1 MHTLDRHRKTLVLRA
16 KDIQQIAL
24 HAGLNRLMDEAI
36 ALLWQAFSTFDADE
50 TVVPIRSGFHYT
62 QPVTGLVEW
71 MPLFQPQ
78 THRVINKVV
87 GYHPENPGDRGLPTV
102 LSTVSAYDTLSGHL
116 VAVMDAT
123 FLTALRTGAASAVAS
138 QLMANPVSK
147 TLGLIGC
154 GAQAVTQLHAL
165 SRVCPNLE
173 CVLVYDIDPSVTTSF
188 AKRVECL
195 QLSHLDIR
203 PVPLETLVA
212 EADLLCTATSVEVGV
227 GPVFAAHSV
236 KPWLHVNAVGA
247 DFPGKVEVPRSLL
260 HKSFVCPDFRAQA
273 LREGECQ
280 QLEPDEI
287 GADIC
292 ALVQEEEGD
301 RDLQNTLT
309 VFDSTG
315 FALEDMAVMQMMLD
329 YATRLEIGQWVELE
343 GGADDAMNP
352 YGFVTATA
360 ADLANETLTMFSILA
375 DRQRPCETKR

>member
-1 MHTLDRHRKTLVLRA
+1 VHTSDRHRTTLVLRA

-24 HAGLNRLMDEAI
+24 HVGLHRLMDEAI
-36 ALLWQAFSTFDADE
+36 AVLWRAFSTFDPDE
-50 TVVPIRSGFHYT
+50 TIVPIRSGFNYT

-71 MPLFQPQ
+71 MPLFQPH
-78 THRVINKVV
+78 THRVINKMV
-87 GYHPENPGDRGLPTV
+87 GYHPGNPGDRDLPSV
-102 LSTVSAYDTLSGHL
+102 LSTVSAYDTMSGHL

-138 QLMANPVSK
+138 QILANPASH

-165 SRVCPNLE
+165 SRVCRNVE
-173 CVLVYDIDPSVTTSF
+173 RVLVYDLDPAIAASF
-188 AKRVECL
+188 ARRVECL
-195 QLSHLDIR
+195 QLAHLNIQS
-203 PVPLETLVA
+203 VPLETLVA
-212 EADLLCTATSVEVGV
+212 EADILCTATSVEVGG
-227 GPVFAAHSV
+227 GPVFVADDV
-236 KPWLHVNAVGA
+236 KPWLHVNAIGA

-260 HKSFVCPDFRAQA
+260 KSSFVCPDFRAQA
-273 LREGECQ
+273 VREGECQ
-280 QLEPDEI
+280 QLEPDDI

-292 ALVQEEEGD
+292 TLVQGGD
-301 RDLQNTLT
+301 RDLQHHLT

-329 YATRLEIGQWVELE
+329 YATQLEIGQRVELE

-360 ADLANETLTMFSILA
+360 ADLATETLTMFSLLA
-375 DRQRPCETKR
+375 DRPRPCETQR